1 MWDRSSFPPENG
13 EGAARAPR
21 RAQPPAP
28 QGERSPLPSTLLL
41 YQRAPQLLEVTPEE
55 CGTRGES
62 WRRQNRAKGTAQGG
76 GLASSK
82 PGRAQGCTAGGSD
95 THTAPSQGAEPRHG
109 SGGALWE
116 PRKPPRSLSR
126 GVLAAPSAHS
136 WWQWLNWGSKR
147 VGSRAHVGRPASR
160 EMRDGE
166 NLGRFKLLLTPRS
179 SRAGDTEPG
188 DAAASPQPAGDAQRE
203 GEASPDG
210 NSPLE
215 ASHHQH
221 PQPLR
226 NGDFFNPTAPR
237 DTTGSL
243 GQPETP

>member
-1 MWDRSSFPPENG
+1 MGQKQFSPRKRGRSRSSPSQ
-13 EGAARAPR
+13 GAAPR
-21 RAQPPAP
+21 SL
-28 QGERSPLPSTLLL
+28 GERSPLPSTLFL
-41 YQRAPQLLEVTPEE
+41 YQRAPQLLEVTPKE
-55 CGTRGES
+55 CGTRGEC

-95 THTAPSQGAEPRHG
+95 THTAPGRGAEPRHG

-126 GVLAAPSAHS
+126 GVLAAPSAHTR
-136 WWQWLNWGSKR
+136 WQWLNWGSKR

-179 SRAGDTEPG
+179 S
-188 DAAASPQPAGDAQRE
+188 
-203 GEASPDG
+203 
-210 NSPLE
+210 
-215 ASHHQH
+215 
-221 PQPLR
+221 
-226 NGDFFNPTAPR
+226 
-237 DTTGSL
+237 
-243 GQPETP
+243 